1 MSIVSFSICS
11 FIFVLMFIIFY
22 FSKERLN
29 TLDTKMYSCILVTN
43 IIGIMID
50 VFGYFVFKIYGSE
63 SFISILI
70 SKFYLVYYFLWAYF
84 FLLYIFVISFREKTE
99 YLLQKK
105 FTKPSI
111 ILTSIIISF
120 IVLIM
125 PIQITYKDNVA
136 YSSGLSVNM
145 VYGLCFIMVGIMLY
159 CLLRNLKK
167 ISTKEYIP
175 LLTFMVLSTFCM
187 IIQKTYPE
195 ITLMLMCHSIVTSLM
210 YFTIENPDVKMV
222 KELEVAKN
230 EAEKANHAKSEFL
243 SSMSHE
249 LRTPLNAIV
258 CFSELLESKEG
269 LDSESKDFAK
279 DIVSASHNL
288 LDLVNGVLDISKIEA
303 GKMELINKEYNS
315 QELFNSLSTMVI
327 PRIGD
332 KPIDF
337 KTVIASDIPPVL
349 KGDTGKLKQIIL
361 NLLTNAVKYTDKGFI
376 KYRIECIND
385 FKNNK
390 TKLIITITDTGRGI
404 KKEDI
409 DRLFKKFER
418 LEEDRNTSIEGTG
431 LGLTITKSL
440 VEMLGGTINVE
451 STYGVGSVFTVTIPE
466 EISDVILETTETESI
481 TKYNGVTSL
490 IVDDSKLNL
499 KVAEKILSEYGL
511 TSESVLSGDE
521 CIEKIKRGNNYD
533 IIFMDI
539 MMPNKGGVE
548 TLKELK
554 SLPNFNTP
562 VVALTADAM
571 EGQKEAYLSAGF
583 IAYLSKPID
592 RQELESFLKKELK
605 DKVTIENNTSSVK
618 EEIKPVEKENN
629 KEELLTSVG
638 LDLKKAY
645 EFFMDIDTLIPQLKE
660 YLTESVENKRVMEES
675 YNKKDDINY
684 EIVVHKLKSESR
696 MLGLTGL
703 GEMFYNHEL
712 AAKRKDWDYI
722 NKEYTSL
729 ISEYDKV
736 LNVLEKL

>member
-29 TLDTKMYSCILVTN
+29 TLDTKMYSYILVTN

-50 VFGYFVFKIYGSE
+50 VFGYFIFKIYGSE
-63 SFISILI
+63 SFISIMV

-84 FLLYIFVISFREKTE
+84 FLLYIFVISFREKSE

-105 FTKPSI
+105 FTKTII
-111 ILTSIIISF
+111 ILTSLFICLII
-120 IVLIM
+120 LIM
-125 PIQITYKDNVA
+125 PIQITYEDNVA

-315 QELFNSLSTMVI
+315 FELFNSLSTMVI

-376 KYRIECIND
+376 KYRVECIND
-385 FKNNK
+385 YKNNQ
-390 TKLIITITDTGRGI
+390 TKLIITVTDTGRGI

-418 LEEDRNTSIEGTG
+418 LEEDINTSIEGTG
-431 LGLTITKSL
+431 LGLAITESL
-440 VEMLGGTINVE
+440 AELMGGKINVISDYGKG
-451 STYGVGSVFTVTIPE
+451 STFKFVVVE
-466 EISDVILETTETESI
+466 EIVNKESNLVVNEQTTLNYETFEG
-481 TKYNGVTSL
+481 KKVL
-490 IVDDSKLNL
+490 VVDDSKLNL
-499 KVAEKILSEYGL
+499 KVAENVLKNFKVSTETVTSGLECLSCVK
-511 TSESVLSGDE
+511 S
-521 CIEKIKRGNNYD
+521 KKYD

-539 MMPNKGGVE
+539 MMPNMSGVE
-548 TLKELK
+548 VLKKLREEK
-554 SLPNFNTP
+554 VNIP
-562 VVALTADAM
+562 VIALTADAI
-571 EGQKEAYLSAGF
+571 EGQEEKYISEGF
-583 IAYLSKPID
+583 DGYLSKPID
-592 RQELESFLKKELK
+592 K
-605 DKVTIENNTSSVK
+605 T
-618 EEIKPVEKENN
+618 
-629 KEELLTSVG
+629 
-638 LDLKKAY
+638 
-645 EFFMDIDTLIPQLKE
+645 
-660 YLTESVENKRVMEES
+660 
-675 YNKKDDINY
+675 
-684 EIVVHKLKSESR
+684 KLKVI
-696 MLGLTGL
+696 LNKYLK
-703 GEMFYNHEL
+703 GE
-712 AAKRKDWDYI
+712 
-722 NKEYTSL
+722 
-729 ISEYDKV
+729 
-736 LNVLEKL
+736 

>member
-50 VFGYFVFKIYGSE
+50 VFGYFIFKIYGSD

-111 ILTSIIISF
+111 ILTSIIISL
-120 IVLIM
+120 IVLIL

-269 LDSESKDFAK
+269 LDSESKDFAR

-315 QELFNSLSTMVI
+315 FELFNSLSTMVI

-337 KTVIASDIPPVL
+337 KTVIASDIPPIL

-376 KYRIECIND
+376 KYRVECIND
-385 FKNNK
+385 FKNNQ
-390 TKLIITITDTGRGI
+390 TKLIITVTDTGRGI

-431 LGLTITKSL
+431 LGLAITEGL
-440 VEMLGGTINVE
+440 AELMGGKITVISDYGKGSTFKFVVIQEIVNVE
-451 STYGVGSVFTVTIPE
+451 LKE
-466 EISDVILETTETESI
+466 EKNNITSSD
-481 TKYNGVTSL
+481 YNTFEGKKAL

-499 KVAEKILSEYGL
+499 KVAENVLKNFLV
-511 TSESVLSGDE
+511 TTESVTSGLECLS
-521 CIEKIKRGNNYD
+521 CVNSKKYD

-539 MMPNKGGVE
+539 MMPNMSGEEVLRKLRENGV
-548 TLKELK
+548 
-554 SLPNFNTP
+554 NTP
-562 VVALTADAM
+562 VIALTADAI
-571 EGQKEAYLSAGF
+571 EGQEEKYMSEGF
-583 IAYLSKPID
+583 DGYISKPI
-592 RQELESFLKKELK
+592 
-605 DKVTIENNTSSVK
+605 
-618 EEIKPVEKENN
+618 N
-629 KEELLTSVG
+629 KEKL
-638 LDLKKAY
+638 
-645 EFFMDIDTLIPQLKE
+645 
-660 YLTESVENKRVMEES
+660 S
-675 YNKKDDINY
+675 Y
-684 EIVVHKLKSESR
+684 
-696 MLGLTGL
+696 
-703 GEMFYNHEL
+703 
-712 AAKRKDWDYI
+712 
-722 NKEYTSL
+722 
-729 ISEYDKV
+729 V
-736 LNVLEKL
+736 LNKYLGGK

>member
-29 TLDTKMYSCILVTN
+29 TLDTKMYSYILVTN

-50 VFGYFVFKIYGSE
+50 VFGYFIFKIYGSE
-63 SFISILI
+63 SFVSIMV

-84 FLLYIFVISFREKTE
+84 FLLYIFVISFREKSE

-105 FTKPSI
+105 FTKSSI
-111 ILTSIIISF
+111 ILTSLFICLII
-120 IVLIM
+120 LIM
-125 PIQITYKDNVA
+125 PIQITYEDNVA

-159 CLLRNLKK
+159 CLLRNLKR

-249 LRTPLNAIV
+249 LRTPLNAII
-258 CFSELLESKEG
+258 CFSELLESKDG
-269 LDSESKDFAK
+269 LDNEGKDFAK

-385 FKNNK
+385 FKNNQ
-390 TKLIITITDTGRGI
+390 TKLIITVTDTGRGI

-431 LGLTITKSL
+431 LGLAITESL
-440 VEMLGGTINVE
+440 AELMGGKI
-451 STYGVGSVFTVTIPE
+451 TV
-466 EISDVILETTETESI
+466 ISDYGKGSTFKFVVIQEIVNKESNLVVNEQTTLNYETFEG
-481 TKYNGVTSL
+481 KKVL
-490 IVDDSKLNL
+490 VVDDSKLNL
-499 KVAEKILSEYGL
+499 KVAENVLKNFKVTTETVTSGLECLSCVN
-511 TSESVLSGDE
+511 S
-521 CIEKIKRGNNYD
+521 KKYD

-539 MMPNKGGVE
+539 MMPNMNGVE
-548 TLKELK
+548 VLKKLREEK
-554 SLPNFNTP
+554 VNVP
-562 VVALTADAM
+562 VIALTADAI
-571 EGQKEAYLSAGF
+571 EGQEEKYISEGF
-583 IAYLSKPID
+583 DGYLSKPID
-592 RQELESFLKKELK
+592 KTKLKVILNKYLK
-605 DKVTIENNTSSVK
+605 G
-618 EEIKPVEKENN
+618 
-629 KEELLTSVG
+629 ELL
-638 LDLKKAY
+638 
-645 EFFMDIDTLIPQLKE
+645 
-660 YLTESVENKRVMEES
+660 
-675 YNKKDDINY
+675 
-684 EIVVHKLKSESR
+684 
-696 MLGLTGL
+696 
-703 GEMFYNHEL
+703 
-712 AAKRKDWDYI
+712 
-722 NKEYTSL
+722 
-729 ISEYDKV
+729 
-736 LNVLEKL
+736 

>member
-50 VFGYFVFKIYGSE
+50 VFGYFIFKIYGSE

-99 YLLQKK
+99 YLFQKK

-111 ILTSIIISF
+111 ILTSIIISL

-125 PIQITYKDNVA
+125 PIQITYEDNVA

-376 KYRIECIND
+376 KYRVECIND
-385 FKNNK
+385 FKNNQ
-390 TKLIITITDTGRGI
+390 TKLIITVTDTGRGI

-431 LGLTITKSL
+431 LGLAITEGL
-440 VEMLGGTINVE
+440 AELMGGKITVISDYGKGSTFKFVVIQEIVNVE
-451 STYGVGSVFTVTIPE
+451 VKE
-466 EISDVILETTETESI
+466 ESSNITSSD
-481 TKYNGVTSL
+481 YNTFEGKKAL

-499 KVAEKILSEYGL
+499 KVAENVLKNFLV
-511 TSESVLSGDE
+511 TTESVTSGLECLS
-521 CIEKIKRGNNYD
+521 CVNSKKYD

-539 MMPNKGGVE
+539 MMPNMSGVE
-548 TLKELK
+548 VLRKLRE
-554 SLPNFNTP
+554 NGVNTP
-562 VVALTADAM
+562 VIALTADAI
-571 EGQKEAYLSAGF
+571 EGQEEKYMSEGF
-583 IAYLSKPID
+583 DGYISKPI
-592 RQELESFLKKELK
+592 
-605 DKVTIENNTSSVK
+605 
-618 EEIKPVEKENN
+618 N
-629 KEELLTSVG
+629 KEKL
-638 LDLKKAY
+638 
-645 EFFMDIDTLIPQLKE
+645 
-660 YLTESVENKRVMEES
+660 S
-675 YNKKDDINY
+675 Y
-684 EIVVHKLKSESR
+684 
-696 MLGLTGL
+696 
-703 GEMFYNHEL
+703 
-712 AAKRKDWDYI
+712 
-722 NKEYTSL
+722 
-729 ISEYDKV
+729 V
-736 LNVLEKL
+736 LNKYLGGK

>member
-29 TLDTKMYSCILVTN
+29 TLDTKMYSYILVTN

-50 VFGYFVFKIYGSE
+50 VFGYFIFKIYGSE
-63 SFISILI
+63 SFISIMV

-111 ILTSIIISF
+111 ILTSIIISL

-125 PIQITYKDNVA
+125 PIQITYEDNVA

-376 KYRIECIND
+376 KYRVECIND
-385 FKNNK
+385 YKNNQ
-390 TKLIITITDTGRGI
+390 TKLIITVTDTGRGI

-431 LGLTITKSL
+431 LGLAITESL
-440 VEMLGGTINVE
+440 AELMGGKITVISDYGKG
-451 STYGVGSVFTVTIPE
+451 STFKFVVVE
-466 EISDVILETTETESI
+466 EIVNKESNLVVNEQTTLNYETFEG
-481 TKYNGVTSL
+481 KKVL
-490 IVDDSKLNL
+490 VVDDSKLNL
-499 KVAEKILSEYGL
+499 KVAENVLKNFKVSTETVTSGLECLSCVK
-511 TSESVLSGDE
+511 S
-521 CIEKIKRGNNYD
+521 KKYD

-539 MMPNKGGVE
+539 MMPNMSGVE
-548 TLKELK
+548 VLKKLREEK
-554 SLPNFNTP
+554 VNIP
-562 VVALTADAM
+562 VIALTADAI
-571 EGQKEAYLSAGF
+571 EGQEEKYISEGF
-583 IAYLSKPID
+583 DGYLSKPID
-592 RQELESFLKKELK
+592 K
-605 DKVTIENNTSSVK
+605 T
-618 EEIKPVEKENN
+618 
-629 KEELLTSVG
+629 
-638 LDLKKAY
+638 
-645 EFFMDIDTLIPQLKE
+645 
-660 YLTESVENKRVMEES
+660 
-675 YNKKDDINY
+675 
-684 EIVVHKLKSESR
+684 KLKVI
-696 MLGLTGL
+696 LNKYLK
-703 GEMFYNHEL
+703 GE
-712 AAKRKDWDYI
+712 
-722 NKEYTSL
+722 
-729 ISEYDKV
+729 
-736 LNVLEKL
+736 

>member
-111 ILTSIIISF
+111 ILTSIIISL

-376 KYRIECIND
+376 KYRVECIND

-390 TKLIITITDTGRGI
+390 TKLIITITDTGHGI

-431 LGLTITKSL
+431 LGLAITEGL
-440 VEMLGGTINVE
+440 AELMGGKITVISDYGKGSTFKFVVIQEIVNVE
-451 STYGVGSVFTVTIPE
+451 VKE
-466 EISDVILETTETESI
+466 ESSNITSSD
-481 TKYNGVTSL
+481 YNTFEGKKAL

-499 KVAEKILSEYGL
+499 KVAENVLKNFLV
-511 TSESVLSGDE
+511 TTESVTSGLECLS
-521 CIEKIKRGNNYD
+521 CVNSKKYD

-539 MMPNKGGVE
+539 MMPNMTGVE
-548 TLKELK
+548 VLKKLREE
-554 SLPNFNTP
+554 NINTP
-562 VVALTADAM
+562 VIALTADAI
-571 EGQKEAYLSAGF
+571 EGQEEKYMSEGF
-583 IAYLSKPID
+583 DGYISKPI
-592 RQELESFLKKELK
+592 
-605 DKVTIENNTSSVK
+605 
-618 EEIKPVEKENN
+618 N
-629 KEELLTSVG
+629 KEKL
-638 LDLKKAY
+638 
-645 EFFMDIDTLIPQLKE
+645 
-660 YLTESVENKRVMEES
+660 S
-675 YNKKDDINY
+675 Y
-684 EIVVHKLKSESR
+684 
-696 MLGLTGL
+696 
-703 GEMFYNHEL
+703 
-712 AAKRKDWDYI
+712 
-722 NKEYTSL
+722 
-729 ISEYDKV
+729 V
-736 LNVLEKL
+736 LNKYLGGK

>member
-50 VFGYFVFKIYGSE
+50 VFGYFIFKIYGSE

-111 ILTSIIISF
+111 ILTSIIISL
-120 IVLIM
+120 IVLIL

-431 LGLTITKSL
+431 LGLAITEGL
-440 VEMLGGTINVE
+440 AELMGGKITVISDYGKGSTFKFVVIQEIVNVE
-451 STYGVGSVFTVTIPE
+451 LKE
-466 EISDVILETTETESI
+466 EKSNITSSD
-481 TKYNGVTSL
+481 YNTFEGKKAL

-499 KVAEKILSEYGL
+499 KVAENVLKNFLV
-511 TSESVLSGDE
+511 TTESVTSGLECLS
-521 CIEKIKRGNNYD
+521 CVNSKKYD

-539 MMPNKGGVE
+539 MMPNMNGVE
-548 TLKELK
+548 VLKKLREE
-554 SLPNFNTP
+554 NINTP
-562 VVALTADAM
+562 VIALTADAI
-571 EGQKEAYLSAGF
+571 EGQEEKYMSEGF
-583 IAYLSKPID
+583 DGYISKPI
-592 RQELESFLKKELK
+592 
-605 DKVTIENNTSSVK
+605 
-618 EEIKPVEKENN
+618 N
-629 KEELLTSVG
+629 KEKL
-638 LDLKKAY
+638 
-645 EFFMDIDTLIPQLKE
+645 
-660 YLTESVENKRVMEES
+660 
-675 YNKKDDINY
+675 NY
-684 EIVVHKLKSESR
+684 
-696 MLGLTGL
+696 
-703 GEMFYNHEL
+703 
-712 AAKRKDWDYI
+712 
-722 NKEYTSL
+722 
-729 ISEYDKV
+729 V
-736 LNVLEKL
+736 LNKYLGGK

>member
-50 VFGYFVFKIYGSE
+50 VFGYFIFKIYGSE

-111 ILTSIIISF
+111 ILTSIIISL

-125 PIQITYKDNVA
+125 PIQITYEDNVA

-376 KYRIECIND
+376 KYRVECIND
-385 FKNNK
+385 FKNNQ
-390 TKLIITITDTGRGI
+390 TKLIITVTDTGRGI

-431 LGLTITKSL
+431 LGLAITEGL
-440 VEMLGGTINVE
+440 AELMGGRITVISDYGKGSTFKFVVIQEIVNVE
-451 STYGVGSVFTVTIPE
+451 VKE
-466 EISDVILETTETESI
+466 EKSNITSSD
-481 TKYNGVTSL
+481 YNTFEGKNAL

-499 KVAEKILSEYGL
+499 KVAENVLKNFLV
-511 TSESVLSGDE
+511 TTESVTSGLECLS
-521 CIEKIKRGNNYD
+521 CVNSKKYD

-539 MMPNKGGVE
+539 MMPNMSGVE
-548 TLKELK
+548 VLRKLRE
-554 SLPNFNTP
+554 NGVNTP
-562 VVALTADAM
+562 VIALTADAI
-571 EGQKEAYLSAGF
+571 EGQEEKYMSEGF
-583 IAYLSKPID
+583 DGYISKPI
-592 RQELESFLKKELK
+592 
-605 DKVTIENNTSSVK
+605 
-618 EEIKPVEKENN
+618 N
-629 KEELLTSVG
+629 KEKL
-638 LDLKKAY
+638 
-645 EFFMDIDTLIPQLKE
+645 
-660 YLTESVENKRVMEES
+660 S
-675 YNKKDDINY
+675 Y
-684 EIVVHKLKSESR
+684 
-696 MLGLTGL
+696 
-703 GEMFYNHEL
+703 
-712 AAKRKDWDYI
+712 
-722 NKEYTSL
+722 
-729 ISEYDKV
+729 V
-736 LNVLEKL
+736 LNKYLGGK

>member
-29 TLDTKMYSCILVTN
+29 TLDTKMYSYILVTN

-50 VFGYFVFKIYGSE
+50 VFGYFIFKIYGSE
-63 SFISILI
+63 SLISIMV
-70 SKFYLVYYFLWAYF
+70 SKLYLVYYFLWAYF
-84 FLLYIFVISFREKTE
+84 FLLYIFVISFREKSE

-111 ILTSIIISF
+111 ILTSIFISLII
-120 IVLIM
+120 LIM
-125 PIQITYKDNVA
+125 PIQITYEDNVA

-159 CLLRNLKK
+159 CLLKNLKK

-249 LRTPLNAIV
+249 LRTPLNAII
-258 CFSELLESKEG
+258 CFSELLESKDG
-269 LDSESKDFAK
+269 LDNEGKDFAK

-385 FKNNK
+385 FKNNQ
-390 TKLIITITDTGRGI
+390 TKLIITVTDTGRGI

-431 LGLTITKSL
+431 LGLAITESL
-440 VEMLGGTINVE
+440 AELMGGKI
-451 STYGVGSVFTVTIPE
+451 TV
-466 EISDVILETTETESI
+466 ISDYGKGSTFKFVVIQEIVNKESDLVVNEQTTLNYETFEG
-481 TKYNGVTSL
+481 KKVL
-490 IVDDSKLNL
+490 VVDDSKLNL
-499 KVAEKILSEYGL
+499 KVAENVLKNFKVSTETVTSGLECLSCVN
-511 TSESVLSGDE
+511 S
-521 CIEKIKRGNNYD
+521 KKYD

-539 MMPNKGGVE
+539 MMPNMNGVE
-548 TLKELK
+548 VLKKLREEK
-554 SLPNFNTP
+554 VNIP
-562 VVALTADAM
+562 VIALTADAI
-571 EGQKEAYLSAGF
+571 EGQEEKYISEGF
-583 IAYLSKPID
+583 DGYLSKPID
-592 RQELESFLKKELK
+592 K
-605 DKVTIENNTSSVK
+605 T
-618 EEIKPVEKENN
+618 
-629 KEELLTSVG
+629 
-638 LDLKKAY
+638 
-645 EFFMDIDTLIPQLKE
+645 
-660 YLTESVENKRVMEES
+660 
-675 YNKKDDINY
+675 
-684 EIVVHKLKSESR
+684 KLKVI
-696 MLGLTGL
+696 LNKYLK
-703 GEMFYNHEL
+703 GE
-712 AAKRKDWDYI
+712 
-722 NKEYTSL
+722 
-729 ISEYDKV
+729 
-736 LNVLEKL
+736 

>member
-50 VFGYFVFKIYGSE
+50 VFGYFIFKIYGSE

-111 ILTSIIISF
+111 ILTSIIISL

-125 PIQITYKDNVA
+125 PIQITYEDNVA

-376 KYRIECIND
+376 KYRVECIND
-385 FKNNK
+385 FKNNQ
-390 TKLIITITDTGRGI
+390 TKLIITVTDTGRGI

-431 LGLTITKSL
+431 LGLAITEGL
-440 VEMLGGTINVE
+440 AELMGGRITVISDYGKGSTFKFVVIQEIVNVE
-451 STYGVGSVFTVTIPE
+451 IKEKSSNTI
-466 EISDVILETTETESI
+466 SFD
-481 TKYNGVTSL
+481 YNTFEGKKAL

-499 KVAEKILSEYGL
+499 KVAENVLKNFLV
-511 TSESVLSGDE
+511 TTESVTSGLECLS
-521 CIEKIKRGNNYD
+521 CVNSKKYD

-539 MMPNKGGVE
+539 MMPNMSGVE
-548 TLKELK
+548 VLRKLRE
-554 SLPNFNTP
+554 NGVNTP
-562 VVALTADAM
+562 VIALTADAI
-571 EGQKEAYLSAGF
+571 EGQEEKYMSEGF
-583 IAYLSKPID
+583 DGYISKPI
-592 RQELESFLKKELK
+592 
-605 DKVTIENNTSSVK
+605 
-618 EEIKPVEKENN
+618 N
-629 KEELLTSVG
+629 KEKL
-638 LDLKKAY
+638 
-645 EFFMDIDTLIPQLKE
+645 
-660 YLTESVENKRVMEES
+660 S
-675 YNKKDDINY
+675 Y
-684 EIVVHKLKSESR
+684 
-696 MLGLTGL
+696 
-703 GEMFYNHEL
+703 
-712 AAKRKDWDYI
+712 
-722 NKEYTSL
+722 
-729 ISEYDKV
+729 V
-736 LNVLEKL
+736 LNKYLGGK

>member
-29 TLDTKMYSCILVTN
+29 TLDTKMYSYILVTN

-50 VFGYFVFKIYGSE
+50 VFGYFIFKIYGSE
-63 SFISILI
+63 SFISIMV

-84 FLLYIFVISFREKTE
+84 FLLYIFVISFREKSE

-105 FTKPSI
+105 FTKTII
-111 ILTSIIISF
+111 ILTSLFICLII
-120 IVLIM
+120 LIM
-125 PIQITYKDNVA
+125 PIQITYEDNVA

-195 ITLMLMCHSIVTSLM
+195 ITFMLMCHSIVTSLM

-269 LDSESKDFAK
+269 LDSESKDFAR

-315 QELFNSLSTMVI
+315 FELFNSLSTMVI

-376 KYRIECIND
+376 KYRVECIND
-385 FKNNK
+385 YKNNQ
-390 TKLIITITDTGRGI
+390 TKLIITVTDTGRGI

-431 LGLTITKSL
+431 LGLAITESL
-440 VEMLGGTINVE
+440 AELMGGKITVISDYGKG
-451 STYGVGSVFTVTIPE
+451 STFKFVVVE
-466 EISDVILETTETESI
+466 EIVNKESNLVVNEQTTLNYETFEG
-481 TKYNGVTSL
+481 KKVL
-490 IVDDSKLNL
+490 VVDDSKLNL
-499 KVAEKILSEYGL
+499 KVAENVLKNFKVSTETVTSGLECLSCVK
-511 TSESVLSGDE
+511 S
-521 CIEKIKRGNNYD
+521 KKYD

-539 MMPNKGGVE
+539 MMPNMSGVE
-548 TLKELK
+548 VLKKLREEK
-554 SLPNFNTP
+554 VNIP
-562 VVALTADAM
+562 VIALTADAI
-571 EGQKEAYLSAGF
+571 EGQEEKYISEGF
-583 IAYLSKPID
+583 DGYLSKPID
-592 RQELESFLKKELK
+592 K
-605 DKVTIENNTSSVK
+605 T
-618 EEIKPVEKENN
+618 
-629 KEELLTSVG
+629 
-638 LDLKKAY
+638 
-645 EFFMDIDTLIPQLKE
+645 
-660 YLTESVENKRVMEES
+660 
-675 YNKKDDINY
+675 
-684 EIVVHKLKSESR
+684 KLKVI
-696 MLGLTGL
+696 LNKYLK
-703 GEMFYNHEL
+703 GE
-712 AAKRKDWDYI
+712 
-722 NKEYTSL
+722 
-729 ISEYDKV
+729 
-736 LNVLEKL
+736 

>member
-50 VFGYFVFKIYGSE
+50 VFGYFIFKIYGSE

-99 YLLQKK
+99 YLFQKK

-111 ILTSIIISF
+111 ILTSIIISL

-230 EAEKANHAKSEFL
+230 EVEKANHAKSEFL

-315 QELFNSLSTMVI
+315 FELFNSLSTMVI

-376 KYRIECIND
+376 KYRVECIND
-385 FKNNK
+385 YKNNQ
-390 TKLIITITDTGRGI
+390 TKLIITVTDTGRGI

-431 LGLTITKSL
+431 LGLAITESL
-440 VEMLGGTINVE
+440 AELMGGKITVISDYGKG
-451 STYGVGSVFTVTIPE
+451 STFKFVVVE
-466 EISDVILETTETESI
+466 EIVNKESNLVVNEQTTLNYETFEG
-481 TKYNGVTSL
+481 KKVL
-490 IVDDSKLNL
+490 VVDDSKLNL
-499 KVAEKILSEYGL
+499 KVAENVLKNFKVSTETVTSGLECLSCVK
-511 TSESVLSGDE
+511 S
-521 CIEKIKRGNNYD
+521 KKYD

-539 MMPNKGGVE
+539 MMPNMSGVE
-548 TLKELK
+548 VLKKLREEK
-554 SLPNFNTP
+554 VNIP
-562 VVALTADAM
+562 VIALTADAI
-571 EGQKEAYLSAGF
+571 EGQEEKYISEGF
-583 IAYLSKPID
+583 DGYLSKPID
-592 RQELESFLKKELK
+592 K
-605 DKVTIENNTSSVK
+605 T
-618 EEIKPVEKENN
+618 
-629 KEELLTSVG
+629 
-638 LDLKKAY
+638 
-645 EFFMDIDTLIPQLKE
+645 
-660 YLTESVENKRVMEES
+660 
-675 YNKKDDINY
+675 
-684 EIVVHKLKSESR
+684 KLKVI
-696 MLGLTGL
+696 LNKYLK
-703 GEMFYNHEL
+703 GE
-712 AAKRKDWDYI
+712 
-722 NKEYTSL
+722 
-729 ISEYDKV
+729 
-736 LNVLEKL
+736 

>member
-29 TLDTKMYSCILVTN
+29 TLDTKMYSYILVTN

-50 VFGYFVFKIYGSE
+50 VFGYFIFKIYGSE
-63 SFISILI
+63 SFISIMV

-84 FLLYIFVISFREKTE
+84 FLLYIFVISFRDKSE

-105 FTKPSI
+105 FTKTTI
-111 ILTSIIISF
+111 ILTSLFICLII
-120 IVLIM
+120 LIM
-125 PIQITYKDNVA
+125 PIQITYEDNVA

-258 CFSELLESKEG
+258 CFSELLESKES

-315 QELFNSLSTMVI
+315 FELFNSLSTMVI

-361 NLLTNAVKYTDKGFI
+361 NLLTNAIKYTDKGFI
-376 KYRIECIND
+376 KYRVECIND
-385 FKNNK
+385 YKNNQ
-390 TKLIITITDTGRGI
+390 TKLIITVTDTGRGI

-431 LGLTITKSL
+431 LGLAITESL
-440 VEMLGGTINVE
+440 AELMGGKVTVISDYGKG
-451 STYGVGSVFTVTIPE
+451 STFKFVVVE
-466 EISDVILETTETESI
+466 EIVNKESNLVVNEQTTLNYETFEG
-481 TKYNGVTSL
+481 KKVL
-490 IVDDSKLNL
+490 VVDDSKLNL
-499 KVAEKILSEYGL
+499 KVAENVLKNFKVSTETVTSGLECLSCVK
-511 TSESVLSGDE
+511 S
-521 CIEKIKRGNNYD
+521 KKYD

-539 MMPNKGGVE
+539 MMPNMSGVE
-548 TLKELK
+548 VLKKLREEK
-554 SLPNFNTP
+554 VNIP
-562 VVALTADAM
+562 VIALTADAI
-571 EGQKEAYLSAGF
+571 EGQEEKYISEGF
-583 IAYLSKPID
+583 DGYLSKPID
-592 RQELESFLKKELK
+592 K
-605 DKVTIENNTSSVK
+605 T
-618 EEIKPVEKENN
+618 
-629 KEELLTSVG
+629 
-638 LDLKKAY
+638 
-645 EFFMDIDTLIPQLKE
+645 
-660 YLTESVENKRVMEES
+660 
-675 YNKKDDINY
+675 
-684 EIVVHKLKSESR
+684 KLKVI
-696 MLGLTGL
+696 LNKYLK
-703 GEMFYNHEL
+703 GE
-712 AAKRKDWDYI
+712 
-722 NKEYTSL
+722 
-729 ISEYDKV
+729 
-736 LNVLEKL
+736 

>member
-29 TLDTKMYSCILVTN
+29 TLDTKMYSYILVTN

-50 VFGYFVFKIYGSE
+50 VFGYFIFKIYGSE
-63 SFISILI
+63 SFISIMV
-70 SKFYLVYYFLWAYF
+70 SKFYLAYYFLWAYF
-84 FLLYIFVISFREKTE
+84 FLLYIFVISFRDKSE

-105 FTKPSI
+105 FTKTTI
-111 ILTSIIISF
+111 ILTSLFICLII
-120 IVLIM
+120 LIM
-125 PIQITYKDNVA
+125 PIQITYEDNVA

-145 VYGLCFIMVGIMLY
+145 VYGLCFIMIGIMLY
-159 CLLRNLKK
+159 CLLRNFKK

-315 QELFNSLSTMVI
+315 FELFNSLSTMVI

-361 NLLTNAVKYTDKGFI
+361 NLLTNAIKYTDKGFI
-376 KYRIECIND
+376 KYRVECIND
-385 FKNNK
+385 YKNNQ
-390 TKLIITITDTGRGI
+390 TKLIITVTDTGRGI

-431 LGLTITKSL
+431 LGLAITESL
-440 VEMLGGTINVE
+440 AELMGGKVTVISDYGKG
-451 STYGVGSVFTVTIPE
+451 STFKFVVVE
-466 EISDVILETTETESI
+466 EIVNKESNLVVNEQTTLNYETFEG
-481 TKYNGVTSL
+481 KKVL
-490 IVDDSKLNL
+490 VVDDSKLNL
-499 KVAEKILSEYGL
+499 KVAENVLKNFKVSTETVTSGLECLSCVK
-511 TSESVLSGDE
+511 S
-521 CIEKIKRGNNYD
+521 KKYD

-539 MMPNKGGVE
+539 MMPNMSGVE
-548 TLKELK
+548 VLKKLREEK
-554 SLPNFNTP
+554 VNIP
-562 VVALTADAM
+562 VIALTADAI
-571 EGQKEAYLSAGF
+571 EGQEEKYISEGF
-583 IAYLSKPID
+583 DGYLSKPID
-592 RQELESFLKKELK
+592 K
-605 DKVTIENNTSSVK
+605 T
-618 EEIKPVEKENN
+618 
-629 KEELLTSVG
+629 
-638 LDLKKAY
+638 
-645 EFFMDIDTLIPQLKE
+645 
-660 YLTESVENKRVMEES
+660 
-675 YNKKDDINY
+675 
-684 EIVVHKLKSESR
+684 KLKVI
-696 MLGLTGL
+696 LNKYLK
-703 GEMFYNHEL
+703 GE
-712 AAKRKDWDYI
+712 
-722 NKEYTSL
+722 
-729 ISEYDKV
+729 
-736 LNVLEKL
+736 

>member
-29 TLDTKMYSCILVTN
+29 TLDTKMYSYILVTN

-50 VFGYFVFKIYGSE
+50 VFGYFIFKIYGSE
-63 SFISILI
+63 SFISIMV

-84 FLLYIFVISFREKTE
+84 FLLYIFVISFREKSE

-105 FTKPSI
+105 FTKTII
-111 ILTSIIISF
+111 ILTSLFICLII
-120 IVLIM
+120 LIM
-125 PIQITYKDNVA
+125 PIQITYEDNVA

-269 LDSESKDFAK
+269 LDSESKDFAR

-315 QELFNSLSTMVI
+315 FELFNSLSTMVI

-376 KYRIECIND
+376 KYRVECIND
-385 FKNNK
+385 YKNNQ
-390 TKLIITITDTGRGI
+390 TKLIITVTDTGRGI

-418 LEEDRNTSIEGTG
+418 LEEDKNTSIEGTG
-431 LGLTITKSL
+431 LGLAITESL
-440 VEMLGGTINVE
+440 AELMGGKITVISDYGKG
-451 STYGVGSVFTVTIPE
+451 STFKFVVVE
-466 EISDVILETTETESI
+466 EIVNKESNLVVNEQTTLNYETFEG
-481 TKYNGVTSL
+481 KKVL
-490 IVDDSKLNL
+490 VVDDSKLNL
-499 KVAEKILSEYGL
+499 KVAENVLKNFKVSTETVTSGLECLSCVK
-511 TSESVLSGDE
+511 S
-521 CIEKIKRGNNYD
+521 KKYD

-539 MMPNKGGVE
+539 MMPNMSGVE
-548 TLKELK
+548 VLKKLREEK
-554 SLPNFNTP
+554 VNIP
-562 VVALTADAM
+562 VIALTADAI
-571 EGQKEAYLSAGF
+571 EGQEEKYISEGF
-583 IAYLSKPID
+583 DGYLSKPID
-592 RQELESFLKKELK
+592 K
-605 DKVTIENNTSSVK
+605 T
-618 EEIKPVEKENN
+618 
-629 KEELLTSVG
+629 
-638 LDLKKAY
+638 
-645 EFFMDIDTLIPQLKE
+645 
-660 YLTESVENKRVMEES
+660 
-675 YNKKDDINY
+675 
-684 EIVVHKLKSESR
+684 KLKVI
-696 MLGLTGL
+696 LNKYLK
-703 GEMFYNHEL
+703 GE
-712 AAKRKDWDYI
+712 
-722 NKEYTSL
+722 
-729 ISEYDKV
+729 
-736 LNVLEKL
+736 

>member
-111 ILTSIIISF
+111 ILTSIIISL

-125 PIQITYKDNVA
+125 PIQITYEDNVA

-431 LGLTITKSL
+431 LGLAITEGL
-440 VEMLGGTINVE
+440 AELMGGRITVISDYGKGSTFKFVVIQEIVNVE
-451 STYGVGSVFTVTIPE
+451 VKE
-466 EISDVILETTETESI
+466 EKSNITSSD
-481 TKYNGVTSL
+481 YNTFEGKNAL

-499 KVAEKILSEYGL
+499 KVAENVLKNFLV
-511 TSESVLSGDE
+511 TTESVTSGLECLS
-521 CIEKIKRGNNYD
+521 CVNSKKYD

-539 MMPNKGGVE
+539 MMPNMSGVE
-548 TLKELK
+548 VLRKLRE
-554 SLPNFNTP
+554 NGVNTP
-562 VVALTADAM
+562 VIALTADAI
-571 EGQKEAYLSAGF
+571 EGQEEKYMSEGF
-583 IAYLSKPID
+583 DGYISKPI
-592 RQELESFLKKELK
+592 
-605 DKVTIENNTSSVK
+605 
-618 EEIKPVEKENN
+618 N
-629 KEELLTSVG
+629 KEKL
-638 LDLKKAY
+638 
-645 EFFMDIDTLIPQLKE
+645 
-660 YLTESVENKRVMEES
+660 S
-675 YNKKDDINY
+675 Y
-684 EIVVHKLKSESR
+684 
-696 MLGLTGL
+696 
-703 GEMFYNHEL
+703 
-712 AAKRKDWDYI
+712 
-722 NKEYTSL
+722 
-729 ISEYDKV
+729 V
-736 LNVLEKL
+736 LNKYLGGK

>member
-29 TLDTKMYSCILVTN
+29 TLDTKMYSYILVTN

-50 VFGYFVFKIYGSE
+50 VFGYFIFKIYGSE
-63 SFISILI
+63 SFISIMV

-84 FLLYIFVISFREKTE
+84 FLLYIFVISFREKSE

-105 FTKPSI
+105 FTKTII
-111 ILTSIIISF
+111 ILTSLFICLII
-120 IVLIM
+120 LIM
-125 PIQITYKDNVA
+125 PIQITYEDNVA
-136 YSSGLSVNM
+136 YSSGFSVNM

-315 QELFNSLSTMVI
+315 FELFNSLSTMVI

-376 KYRIECIND
+376 KYRVECIND
-385 FKNNK
+385 YKNNQ
-390 TKLIITITDTGRGI
+390 TKLIITVTDTGRGI

-431 LGLTITKSL
+431 LGLAITESL
-440 VEMLGGTINVE
+440 AELMGGKITVISDYGKG
-451 STYGVGSVFTVTIPE
+451 STFKFVVVE
-466 EISDVILETTETESI
+466 EIVNKESNLVVNEQTTLNYETFEG
-481 TKYNGVTSL
+481 KKVL
-490 IVDDSKLNL
+490 VVDDSKLNL
-499 KVAEKILSEYGL
+499 KVAENVLKNFKVSTETVTSGLECLSCVK
-511 TSESVLSGDE
+511 S
-521 CIEKIKRGNNYD
+521 KKYD

-539 MMPNKGGVE
+539 MMPNMSGVE
-548 TLKELK
+548 VLKKLREEK
-554 SLPNFNTP
+554 VNIP
-562 VVALTADAM
+562 VIALTADAI
-571 EGQKEAYLSAGF
+571 EGQEEKYISEGF
-583 IAYLSKPID
+583 DGYLSKPID
-592 RQELESFLKKELK
+592 K
-605 DKVTIENNTSSVK
+605 T
-618 EEIKPVEKENN
+618 
-629 KEELLTSVG
+629 
-638 LDLKKAY
+638 
-645 EFFMDIDTLIPQLKE
+645 
-660 YLTESVENKRVMEES
+660 
-675 YNKKDDINY
+675 
-684 EIVVHKLKSESR
+684 KLKVI
-696 MLGLTGL
+696 LNKYLK
-703 GEMFYNHEL
+703 GE
-712 AAKRKDWDYI
+712 
-722 NKEYTSL
+722 
-729 ISEYDKV
+729 
-736 LNVLEKL
+736 

>member
-29 TLDTKMYSCILVTN
+29 TLDTKMYSYILVTN

-50 VFGYFVFKIYGSE
+50 VFGYFIFKIYGSE
-63 SFISILI
+63 SFISIMV

-84 FLLYIFVISFREKTE
+84 FLLYIFVISFREKSE

-105 FTKPSI
+105 FTKTII
-111 ILTSIIISF
+111 ILTSLFICLII
-120 IVLIM
+120 LIM
-125 PIQITYKDNVA
+125 PIQITYEDNVA

-288 LDLVNGVLDISKIEA
+288 LELVNGVLDISKIEA

-315 QELFNSLSTMVI
+315 FELFNSLSTMVI

-376 KYRIECIND
+376 KYRVECIND
-385 FKNNK
+385 YKNNQ
-390 TKLIITITDTGRGI
+390 TKLIITVTDTGRGI

-431 LGLTITKSL
+431 LGLAITESL
-440 VEMLGGTINVE
+440 AELMGGKITVISDYGKG
-451 STYGVGSVFTVTIPE
+451 STFKFVVVE
-466 EISDVILETTETESI
+466 EIVNKESNLVVNEQTTLNYETFEG
-481 TKYNGVTSL
+481 KKVL
-490 IVDDSKLNL
+490 VVDDSKLNL
-499 KVAEKILSEYGL
+499 KVAENVLKNFKVSTETVTSGLECLSCVK
-511 TSESVLSGDE
+511 S
-521 CIEKIKRGNNYD
+521 KKYD

-539 MMPNKGGVE
+539 MMPNMSGVE
-548 TLKELK
+548 VLKKLREEK
-554 SLPNFNTP
+554 VNIP
-562 VVALTADAM
+562 VIALTADAI
-571 EGQKEAYLSAGF
+571 EGQEEKYISEGF
-583 IAYLSKPID
+583 DGYLSKPID
-592 RQELESFLKKELK
+592 K
-605 DKVTIENNTSSVK
+605 T
-618 EEIKPVEKENN
+618 
-629 KEELLTSVG
+629 
-638 LDLKKAY
+638 
-645 EFFMDIDTLIPQLKE
+645 
-660 YLTESVENKRVMEES
+660 
-675 YNKKDDINY
+675 
-684 EIVVHKLKSESR
+684 KLKVI
-696 MLGLTGL
+696 LNKYLK
-703 GEMFYNHEL
+703 GE
-712 AAKRKDWDYI
+712 
-722 NKEYTSL
+722 
-729 ISEYDKV
+729 
-736 LNVLEKL
+736 

>member
-29 TLDTKMYSCILVTN
+29 TLDTKMYSYILVTN

-50 VFGYFVFKIYGSE
+50 VFGYFIFKIYGSE
-63 SFISILI
+63 SFISIMV

-84 FLLYIFVISFREKTE
+84 FLLYIFVISFRDKSE

-105 FTKPSI
+105 FTKTTI
-111 ILTSIIISF
+111 ILTSLFICLII
-120 IVLIM
+120 LIM
-125 PIQITYKDNVA
+125 PIQITYEDNVA

-187 IIQKTYPE
+187 IIQKTYSE

-230 EAEKANHAKSEFL
+230 KAEKANHAKSEFL

-258 CFSELLESKEG
+258 CFSELLESKES

-315 QELFNSLSTMVI
+315 FELFNSLSTMVI

-361 NLLTNAVKYTDKGFI
+361 NLLTNAIKYTDKGFI
-376 KYRIECIND
+376 KYRVECIND
-385 FKNNK
+385 YKNNQ
-390 TKLIITITDTGRGI
+390 TKLIITVTDTGRGI

-431 LGLTITKSL
+431 LGLAITESL
-440 VEMLGGTINVE
+440 AELMGGKVTVISDYGKG
-451 STYGVGSVFTVTIPE
+451 STFKFVVVE
-466 EISDVILETTETESI
+466 EIVNKESNLIVNEQTTLNYETFEG
-481 TKYNGVTSL
+481 KKVL
-490 IVDDSKLNL
+490 VVDDSKLNL
-499 KVAEKILSEYGL
+499 KVAENVLKNFKVS
-511 TSESVLSGDE
+511 TESVTSGLDCLS
-521 CIEKIKRGNNYD
+521 CVKSKKYD

-539 MMPNKGGVE
+539 MMPNMSGVE
-548 TLKELK
+548 VLKKLREEK
-554 SLPNFNTP
+554 VNIP
-562 VVALTADAM
+562 VIALTADAI
-571 EGQKEAYLSAGF
+571 EGQEEKYISEGF
-583 IAYLSKPID
+583 DGYLSKPID
-592 RQELESFLKKELK
+592 K
-605 DKVTIENNTSSVK
+605 T
-618 EEIKPVEKENN
+618 
-629 KEELLTSVG
+629 
-638 LDLKKAY
+638 
-645 EFFMDIDTLIPQLKE
+645 
-660 YLTESVENKRVMEES
+660 
-675 YNKKDDINY
+675 
-684 EIVVHKLKSESR
+684 KLKVI
-696 MLGLTGL
+696 LNKYLK
-703 GEMFYNHEL
+703 GE
-712 AAKRKDWDYI
+712 
-722 NKEYTSL
+722 
-729 ISEYDKV
+729 
-736 LNVLEKL
+736 

>member
-167 ISTKEYIP
+167 ISTKKYIP

-230 EAEKANHAKSEFL
+230 EAEKANHAKSKFL

-431 LGLTITKSL
+431 LGLAITEGL
-440 VEMLGGTINVE
+440 AELMGGKITVISDYGKGSTFKFVVIQDIVNVE
-451 STYGVGSVFTVTIPE
+451 IKEKSSNTI
-466 EISDVILETTETESI
+466 SFD
-481 TKYNGVTSL
+481 YNTFEGKKAL

-499 KVAEKILSEYGL
+499 KVAENVLKNFLV
-511 TSESVLSGDE
+511 TTESVTSGLECLS
-521 CIEKIKRGNNYD
+521 CVNSKKYD

-539 MMPNKGGVE
+539 MMPNMNGVE
-548 TLKELK
+548 VLKKLREE
-554 SLPNFNTP
+554 NINTP
-562 VVALTADAM
+562 VIALTADAI
-571 EGQKEAYLSAGF
+571 EGQEEKYMSEGF
-583 IAYLSKPID
+583 DGYISKPI
-592 RQELESFLKKELK
+592 
-605 DKVTIENNTSSVK
+605 
-618 EEIKPVEKENN
+618 N
-629 KEELLTSVG
+629 KEKL
-638 LDLKKAY
+638 
-645 EFFMDIDTLIPQLKE
+645 
-660 YLTESVENKRVMEES
+660 
-675 YNKKDDINY
+675 NY
-684 EIVVHKLKSESR
+684 
-696 MLGLTGL
+696 
-703 GEMFYNHEL
+703 
-712 AAKRKDWDYI
+712 
-722 NKEYTSL
+722 
-729 ISEYDKV
+729 V
-736 LNVLEKL
+736 LNKYLGGK

>member
-29 TLDTKMYSCILVTN
+29 TLDTKMYSYILVTN

-50 VFGYFVFKIYGSE
+50 VFGYFIFKIYGSE
-63 SFISILI
+63 SFISIMV

-84 FLLYIFVISFREKTE
+84 FLLYIFVISFREKSE

-105 FTKPSI
+105 FTKTII
-111 ILTSIIISF
+111 ILTSLFICLII
-120 IVLIM
+120 LIM
-125 PIQITYKDNVA
+125 PIQITYEDNVA

-269 LDSESKDFAK
+269 LDSESKDFAR

-315 QELFNSLSTMVI
+315 FELFNSLSTMVI

-376 KYRIECIND
+376 KYRVECIND
-385 FKNNK
+385 YKNNQ
-390 TKLIITITDTGRGI
+390 TKLIITVTDTGRGI

-431 LGLTITKSL
+431 LGLAITESL
-440 VEMLGGTINVE
+440 AELMGGKITVISDYGKG
-451 STYGVGSVFTVTIPE
+451 STFKFVVVE
-466 EISDVILETTETESI
+466 EIVNKESNLVVNEQTTLNYETFEG
-481 TKYNGVTSL
+481 KKVL
-490 IVDDSKLNL
+490 VVDDSKLNL
-499 KVAEKILSEYGL
+499 KVAENVLKNFKVSTETVTSGLECLSCVK
-511 TSESVLSGDE
+511 S
-521 CIEKIKRGNNYD
+521 KKYD

-539 MMPNKGGVE
+539 MMPNMSGVE
-548 TLKELK
+548 VLKKLREEK
-554 SLPNFNTP
+554 VNIP
-562 VVALTADAM
+562 VIALTADAI
-571 EGQKEAYLSAGF
+571 EGQEEKYISEGF
-583 IAYLSKPID
+583 DGYLSKPID
-592 RQELESFLKKELK
+592 K
-605 DKVTIENNTSSVK
+605 T
-618 EEIKPVEKENN
+618 
-629 KEELLTSVG
+629 
-638 LDLKKAY
+638 
-645 EFFMDIDTLIPQLKE
+645 
-660 YLTESVENKRVMEES
+660 
-675 YNKKDDINY
+675 
-684 EIVVHKLKSESR
+684 KLKVI
-696 MLGLTGL
+696 LNKYLK
-703 GEMFYNHEL
+703 GE
-712 AAKRKDWDYI
+712 
-722 NKEYTSL
+722 
-729 ISEYDKV
+729 
-736 LNVLEKL
+736 

>member
-29 TLDTKMYSCILVTN
+29 TLDTKMYSYILVTN

-99 YLLQKK
+99 YLFQKK

-111 ILTSIIISF
+111 ILTSIIISL
-120 IVLIM
+120 IVLIL

-431 LGLTITKSL
+431 LGLAITESL
-440 VEMLGGTINVE
+440 AELMGGKITVISDYGKG
-451 STYGVGSVFTVTIPE
+451 STFKFVVVE
-466 EISDVILETTETESI
+466 EIVNKESNLVVNEQTTLNYETFEG
-481 TKYNGVTSL
+481 KKVL
-490 IVDDSKLNL
+490 VVDDSKLNL
-499 KVAEKILSEYGL
+499 KVAENVLKNFKVSTETVTSGLECLSCVK
-511 TSESVLSGDE
+511 S
-521 CIEKIKRGNNYD
+521 KKYD

-539 MMPNKGGVE
+539 MMPNMSGVE
-548 TLKELK
+548 VLKKLREEK
-554 SLPNFNTP
+554 VNIP
-562 VVALTADAM
+562 VIALTADAI
-571 EGQKEAYLSAGF
+571 EGQEEKYISEGF
-583 IAYLSKPID
+583 DGYLSKPID
-592 RQELESFLKKELK
+592 K
-605 DKVTIENNTSSVK
+605 T
-618 EEIKPVEKENN
+618 
-629 KEELLTSVG
+629 
-638 LDLKKAY
+638 
-645 EFFMDIDTLIPQLKE
+645 
-660 YLTESVENKRVMEES
+660 
-675 YNKKDDINY
+675 
-684 EIVVHKLKSESR
+684 KLKVI
-696 MLGLTGL
+696 LNKYLK
-703 GEMFYNHEL
+703 GE
-712 AAKRKDWDYI
+712 
-722 NKEYTSL
+722 
-729 ISEYDKV
+729 
-736 LNVLEKL
+736 

>member
-50 VFGYFVFKIYGSE
+50 VFGYFIFKIYGSE

-99 YLLQKK
+99 YLFQKK

-111 ILTSIIISF
+111 ILTSIIISL

-125 PIQITYKDNVA
+125 PIQITYEDNVA

-376 KYRIECIND
+376 KYRVECIND

-431 LGLTITKSL
+431 LGLAITEGL
-440 VEMLGGTINVE
+440 AELMGGKITVISDYGKGSTFKFVVIQEIVNVE
-451 STYGVGSVFTVTIPE
+451 VKE
-466 EISDVILETTETESI
+466 EKNNITSSD
-481 TKYNGVTSL
+481 YNTFEGKKAL

-499 KVAEKILSEYGL
+499 KVAENVLKNFLV
-511 TSESVLSGDE
+511 TTESVTSGLECLS
-521 CIEKIKRGNNYD
+521 CVNSKKYD

-539 MMPNKGGVE
+539 MMPNMSGVE
-548 TLKELK
+548 VLRKLRE
-554 SLPNFNTP
+554 NGVNTP
-562 VVALTADAM
+562 VIALTADAI
-571 EGQKEAYLSAGF
+571 EGQEEKYMSEGF
-583 IAYLSKPID
+583 DGYISKPI
-592 RQELESFLKKELK
+592 
-605 DKVTIENNTSSVK
+605 
-618 EEIKPVEKENN
+618 N
-629 KEELLTSVG
+629 KEKL
-638 LDLKKAY
+638 
-645 EFFMDIDTLIPQLKE
+645 
-660 YLTESVENKRVMEES
+660 S
-675 YNKKDDINY
+675 Y
-684 EIVVHKLKSESR
+684 
-696 MLGLTGL
+696 
-703 GEMFYNHEL
+703 
-712 AAKRKDWDYI
+712 
-722 NKEYTSL
+722 
-729 ISEYDKV
+729 V
-736 LNVLEKL
+736 LNKYLGGK

>member
-29 TLDTKMYSCILVTN
+29 TLDTKMYSYILVTN

-50 VFGYFVFKIYGSE
+50 VFGYFIFKIYGSE
-63 SFISILI
+63 SFVSIMV

-84 FLLYIFVISFREKTE
+84 FLLYIFVISFRDKSE

-105 FTKPSI
+105 FTKSSI
-111 ILTSIIISF
+111 ILTSLFICLII
-120 IVLIM
+120 LIM
-125 PIQITYKDNVA
+125 PIQITYEDNVA

-159 CLLRNLKK
+159 CLLRNFKK

-315 QELFNSLSTMVI
+315 FELFNSLSTMVI

-376 KYRIECIND
+376 KYRVECIND
-385 FKNNK
+385 YKNNQ
-390 TKLIITITDTGRGI
+390 TKLIITVTDTGRGI

-431 LGLTITKSL
+431 LGLAITESL
-440 VEMLGGTINVE
+440 AELMGGKVTVISDYGKG
-451 STYGVGSVFTVTIPE
+451 STFKFVVVE
-466 EISDVILETTETESI
+466 EIVNKESNLVVNEQTTLNYETFEG
-481 TKYNGVTSL
+481 KKVL
-490 IVDDSKLNL
+490 VVDDSKLNL
-499 KVAEKILSEYGL
+499 KVAENVLKNFKVSTETVTSGLECLSCVK
-511 TSESVLSGDE
+511 S
-521 CIEKIKRGNNYD
+521 KKYD

-539 MMPNKGGVE
+539 MMPNMSGVE
-548 TLKELK
+548 VLKKLREEK
-554 SLPNFNTP
+554 VNIP
-562 VVALTADAM
+562 VIALTADAI
-571 EGQKEAYLSAGF
+571 EGQEEKYISEGF
-583 IAYLSKPID
+583 DGYLSKPID
-592 RQELESFLKKELK
+592 K
-605 DKVTIENNTSSVK
+605 T
-618 EEIKPVEKENN
+618 
-629 KEELLTSVG
+629 
-638 LDLKKAY
+638 
-645 EFFMDIDTLIPQLKE
+645 
-660 YLTESVENKRVMEES
+660 
-675 YNKKDDINY
+675 
-684 EIVVHKLKSESR
+684 KLKVI
-696 MLGLTGL
+696 LNKYLK
-703 GEMFYNHEL
+703 GE
-712 AAKRKDWDYI
+712 
-722 NKEYTSL
+722 
-729 ISEYDKV
+729 
-736 LNVLEKL
+736 

>member
-29 TLDTKMYSCILVTN
+29 TLDTKMYSYILVTN

-50 VFGYFVFKIYGSE
+50 VFGYFIFKIYGSE
-63 SFISILI
+63 SFISIMV

-84 FLLYIFVISFREKTE
+84 FLLYIFVISFREKSE

-105 FTKPSI
+105 FTKTII
-111 ILTSIIISF
+111 ILTSLFICLII
-120 IVLIM
+120 LIM
-125 PIQITYKDNVA
+125 PIQITYEDNVA

-269 LDSESKDFAK
+269 LDSESKDFAR

-288 LDLVNGVLDISKIEA
+288 LDLINGVLDISKIEA

-315 QELFNSLSTMVI
+315 FELFNSLSTMVI

-376 KYRIECIND
+376 KYRVECIND
-385 FKNNK
+385 YKNNQ
-390 TKLIITITDTGRGI
+390 TKLIITVTDTGRGI

-431 LGLTITKSL
+431 LGLAITESL
-440 VEMLGGTINVE
+440 AELMGGKITVISDYGKG
-451 STYGVGSVFTVTIPE
+451 STFKFVVVE
-466 EISDVILETTETESI
+466 EIVNKESNLVVNEQTTLNYETFEG
-481 TKYNGVTSL
+481 KKVL
-490 IVDDSKLNL
+490 VVDDSKLNL
-499 KVAEKILSEYGL
+499 KVAENVLKNFKVSTETVTSGLECLSCVK
-511 TSESVLSGDE
+511 S
-521 CIEKIKRGNNYD
+521 KKYD

-539 MMPNKGGVE
+539 MMPNMSGVE
-548 TLKELK
+548 VLKKLREEK
-554 SLPNFNTP
+554 VNIP
-562 VVALTADAM
+562 VIALTADAI
-571 EGQKEAYLSAGF
+571 EGQEEKYISEGF
-583 IAYLSKPID
+583 DGYLSKPID
-592 RQELESFLKKELK
+592 K
-605 DKVTIENNTSSVK
+605 T
-618 EEIKPVEKENN
+618 
-629 KEELLTSVG
+629 
-638 LDLKKAY
+638 
-645 EFFMDIDTLIPQLKE
+645 
-660 YLTESVENKRVMEES
+660 
-675 YNKKDDINY
+675 
-684 EIVVHKLKSESR
+684 KLKVI
-696 MLGLTGL
+696 LNKYLK
-703 GEMFYNHEL
+703 GE
-712 AAKRKDWDYI
+712 
-722 NKEYTSL
+722 
-729 ISEYDKV
+729 
-736 LNVLEKL
+736 

>member
-29 TLDTKMYSCILVTN
+29 TLDTKMYSYILVTN

-50 VFGYFVFKIYGSE
+50 VFGYFIFKIYGSE
-63 SFISILI
+63 SFISIMV

-84 FLLYIFVISFREKTE
+84 FLLYIFVISFREKSE

-105 FTKPSI
+105 FTKTII
-111 ILTSIIISF
+111 ILTSLFICLII
-120 IVLIM
+120 LIM
-125 PIQITYKDNVA
+125 PIQITYEDNVA
-136 YSSGLSVNM
+136 YSSGLSGNM

-175 LLTFMVLSTFCM
+175 LLIFMVLSTFCM

-315 QELFNSLSTMVI
+315 FELFNSLSTMVI

-376 KYRIECIND
+376 KYRVECIND
-385 FKNNK
+385 YKNNQ
-390 TKLIITITDTGRGI
+390 TKLIITVTDTGRGI

-431 LGLTITKSL
+431 LGLAITESL
-440 VEMLGGTINVE
+440 AELMGGKITVISDYGKG
-451 STYGVGSVFTVTIPE
+451 STFKFVVVE
-466 EISDVILETTETESI
+466 EIVNKESNLVVNEQTTLNYETFEG
-481 TKYNGVTSL
+481 KKVL
-490 IVDDSKLNL
+490 VVDDSKLNL
-499 KVAEKILSEYGL
+499 KVAENVLKNFKVSTETVTSGLECLSCVK
-511 TSESVLSGDE
+511 S
-521 CIEKIKRGNNYD
+521 KKYD

-539 MMPNKGGVE
+539 MMPNMSGVE
-548 TLKELK
+548 VLKKLREEK
-554 SLPNFNTP
+554 VNIP
-562 VVALTADAM
+562 VIALTADAI
-571 EGQKEAYLSAGF
+571 EGQEEKYISEGF
-583 IAYLSKPID
+583 DGYLSKPID
-592 RQELESFLKKELK
+592 K
-605 DKVTIENNTSSVK
+605 T
-618 EEIKPVEKENN
+618 
-629 KEELLTSVG
+629 
-638 LDLKKAY
+638 
-645 EFFMDIDTLIPQLKE
+645 
-660 YLTESVENKRVMEES
+660 
-675 YNKKDDINY
+675 
-684 EIVVHKLKSESR
+684 KLKVI
-696 MLGLTGL
+696 LNKYLK
-703 GEMFYNHEL
+703 GE
-712 AAKRKDWDYI
+712 
-722 NKEYTSL
+722 
-729 ISEYDKV
+729 
-736 LNVLEKL
+736 

>member
-376 KYRIECIND
+376 KYRVECIND
-385 FKNNK
+385 FKNNQ
-390 TKLIITITDTGRGI
+390 TKLIITVTDTGRGI

-431 LGLTITKSL
+431 LGLAITEGL
-440 VEMLGGTINVE
+440 AELMGGKITVISDYGKGSTFKFVVIQDIVNVE
-451 STYGVGSVFTVTIPE
+451 IKEKSSNTI
-466 EISDVILETTETESI
+466 SFD
-481 TKYNGVTSL
+481 YNTFEGKKAL

-499 KVAEKILSEYGL
+499 KVAENVLKNFLV
-511 TSESVLSGDE
+511 TTESVTSGLECLS
-521 CIEKIKRGNNYD
+521 CVNSKKYD

-539 MMPNKGGVE
+539 MMPNMNGVE
-548 TLKELK
+548 VLRKLRE
-554 SLPNFNTP
+554 NGVNTP
-562 VVALTADAM
+562 VIALTADAI
-571 EGQKEAYLSAGF
+571 EGQEEKYMSEGF
-583 IAYLSKPID
+583 DGYISKPI
-592 RQELESFLKKELK
+592 
-605 DKVTIENNTSSVK
+605 
-618 EEIKPVEKENN
+618 N
-629 KEELLTSVG
+629 KEKL
-638 LDLKKAY
+638 
-645 EFFMDIDTLIPQLKE
+645 
-660 YLTESVENKRVMEES
+660 
-675 YNKKDDINY
+675 NY
-684 EIVVHKLKSESR
+684 
-696 MLGLTGL
+696 
-703 GEMFYNHEL
+703 
-712 AAKRKDWDYI
+712 
-722 NKEYTSL
+722 
-729 ISEYDKV
+729 V
-736 LNVLEKL
+736 LNKYLGGK

>member
-50 VFGYFVFKIYGSE
+50 VFGYFIFKIYGSE

-84 FLLYIFVISFREKTE
+84 FLLYIFVISFREKTK

-111 ILTSIIISF
+111 ILTSIIISL

-125 PIQITYKDNVA
+125 PIQITYEDNVA

-376 KYRIECIND
+376 KYRVECIND

-431 LGLTITKSL
+431 LGLAITEGL
-440 VEMLGGTINVE
+440 AELMGGKITVISDYGKGSTFKFVVIQEIVNVE
-451 STYGVGSVFTVTIPE
+451 LKE
-466 EISDVILETTETESI
+466 EKSNITSSD
-481 TKYNGVTSL
+481 YNTFEGKNAL

-499 KVAEKILSEYGL
+499 KVAENVLKNFLV
-511 TSESVLSGDE
+511 TTESVTSGLECLS
-521 CIEKIKRGNNYD
+521 CVNSKKYD

-539 MMPNKGGVE
+539 MMPNMSGVE
-548 TLKELK
+548 VLRKIRE
-554 SLPNFNTP
+554 NGVNTP
-562 VVALTADAM
+562 VIALTADAI
-571 EGQKEAYLSAGF
+571 EGQEEKYMSEGF
-583 IAYLSKPID
+583 DGYISKPI
-592 RQELESFLKKELK
+592 
-605 DKVTIENNTSSVK
+605 
-618 EEIKPVEKENN
+618 N
-629 KEELLTSVG
+629 KEKL
-638 LDLKKAY
+638 
-645 EFFMDIDTLIPQLKE
+645 
-660 YLTESVENKRVMEES
+660 S
-675 YNKKDDINY
+675 Y
-684 EIVVHKLKSESR
+684 
-696 MLGLTGL
+696 
-703 GEMFYNHEL
+703 
-712 AAKRKDWDYI
+712 
-722 NKEYTSL
+722 
-729 ISEYDKV
+729 V
-736 LNVLEKL
+736 LNKYLGGK

>member
-50 VFGYFVFKIYGSE
+50 VFGYFIFKIYGSE

-99 YLLQKK
+99 YLFQKK
-105 FTKPSI
+105 FTKSSI
-111 ILTSIIISF
+111 ILTSIIISL
-120 IVLIM
+120 IVLIL
-125 PIQITYKDNVA
+125 PIQITYEDNVA

-230 EAEKANHAKSEFL
+230 ETEKANHAKSEFL

-376 KYRIECIND
+376 KYRVECIND

-431 LGLTITKSL
+431 LGLAITEGL
-440 VEMLGGTINVE
+440 AELMGGKITVISDYGKGSTFKFVVIQEIVNVE
-451 STYGVGSVFTVTIPE
+451 VKE
-466 EISDVILETTETESI
+466 EKSNITSSD
-481 TKYNGVTSL
+481 YNTFEGKNAL

-499 KVAEKILSEYGL
+499 KVAENVLKNFLV
-511 TSESVLSGDE
+511 TTESVTSGLECLS
-521 CIEKIKRGNNYD
+521 CVNSKKYD

-539 MMPNKGGVE
+539 MMPNMSGEEVLRKLRENGV
-548 TLKELK
+548 
-554 SLPNFNTP
+554 NTP
-562 VVALTADAM
+562 VIALTADAI
-571 EGQKEAYLSAGF
+571 EGQEEKYMSEGF
-583 IAYLSKPID
+583 DGYISKPI
-592 RQELESFLKKELK
+592 
-605 DKVTIENNTSSVK
+605 
-618 EEIKPVEKENN
+618 N
-629 KEELLTSVG
+629 KEKL
-638 LDLKKAY
+638 
-645 EFFMDIDTLIPQLKE
+645 
-660 YLTESVENKRVMEES
+660 S
-675 YNKKDDINY
+675 Y
-684 EIVVHKLKSESR
+684 
-696 MLGLTGL
+696 
-703 GEMFYNHEL
+703 
-712 AAKRKDWDYI
+712 
-722 NKEYTSL
+722 
-729 ISEYDKV
+729 V
-736 LNVLEKL
+736 LNKYLGGK

>member
-29 TLDTKMYSCILVTN
+29 TLDTKMYSYILVTN

-50 VFGYFVFKIYGSE
+50 VFGYFIFKIYGSE
-63 SFISILI
+63 SFISIMV
-70 SKFYLVYYFLWAYF
+70 SKFYLAYYFLWAYF
-84 FLLYIFVISFREKTE
+84 FLLYIFVISFREKSE

-105 FTKPSI
+105 FTKTII
-111 ILTSIIISF
+111 ILTSLFICLII
-120 IVLIM
+120 LIM
-125 PIQITYKDNVA
+125 PIQITYEDNVA

-159 CLLRNLKK
+159 CLLKNFKK

-269 LDSESKDFAK
+269 LDSESKDFAR

-315 QELFNSLSTMVI
+315 FELFNSLSTMVI

-376 KYRIECIND
+376 KYRVECIND
-385 FKNNK
+385 YKNNQ
-390 TKLIITITDTGRGI
+390 TKLIITVTDTGRGI

-431 LGLTITKSL
+431 LGLAITESL
-440 VEMLGGTINVE
+440 AELMGGKITVISDYGKG
-451 STYGVGSVFTVTIPE
+451 STFKFVVVE
-466 EISDVILETTETESI
+466 EIVNKESNLVVNEQTTLNYETFEG
-481 TKYNGVTSL
+481 KKVL
-490 IVDDSKLNL
+490 VVDDSKLNL
-499 KVAEKILSEYGL
+499 KVAENVLKNFKVSTETVTSGLECLSCVK
-511 TSESVLSGDE
+511 S
-521 CIEKIKRGNNYD
+521 KKYD

-539 MMPNKGGVE
+539 MMPNMSGVE
-548 TLKELK
+548 VLKKLREEK
-554 SLPNFNTP
+554 VNIP
-562 VVALTADAM
+562 VIALTADAI
-571 EGQKEAYLSAGF
+571 EGQEEKYISEGF
-583 IAYLSKPID
+583 DGYLSKPID
-592 RQELESFLKKELK
+592 K
-605 DKVTIENNTSSVK
+605 T
-618 EEIKPVEKENN
+618 
-629 KEELLTSVG
+629 
-638 LDLKKAY
+638 
-645 EFFMDIDTLIPQLKE
+645 
-660 YLTESVENKRVMEES
+660 
-675 YNKKDDINY
+675 
-684 EIVVHKLKSESR
+684 KLKVI
-696 MLGLTGL
+696 LNKYLK
-703 GEMFYNHEL
+703 GE
-712 AAKRKDWDYI
+712 
-722 NKEYTSL
+722 
-729 ISEYDKV
+729 
-736 LNVLEKL
+736 

>member
-431 LGLTITKSL
+431 LGLAITEGL
-440 VEMLGGTINVE
+440 AELMGGKITVISDYGKGSTFKFVVIQDIVNVE
-451 STYGVGSVFTVTIPE
+451 IKEKSSNTI
-466 EISDVILETTETESI
+466 SFD
-481 TKYNGVTSL
+481 YNTFEGKKAL

-499 KVAEKILSEYGL
+499 KVAENVLKNFLV
-511 TSESVLSGDE
+511 TTESVTSGLECLS
-521 CIEKIKRGNNYD
+521 CVNSKKYD

-539 MMPNKGGVE
+539 MMPNMNGVE
-548 TLKELK
+548 VLKKLREE
-554 SLPNFNTP
+554 NINTP
-562 VVALTADAM
+562 VIALTADAI
-571 EGQKEAYLSAGF
+571 EGQEEKYMSEGF
-583 IAYLSKPID
+583 DGYISKPI
-592 RQELESFLKKELK
+592 
-605 DKVTIENNTSSVK
+605 
-618 EEIKPVEKENN
+618 N
-629 KEELLTSVG
+629 KEKL
-638 LDLKKAY
+638 
-645 EFFMDIDTLIPQLKE
+645 
-660 YLTESVENKRVMEES
+660 
-675 YNKKDDINY
+675 NY
-684 EIVVHKLKSESR
+684 
-696 MLGLTGL
+696 
-703 GEMFYNHEL
+703 
-712 AAKRKDWDYI
+712 
-722 NKEYTSL
+722 
-729 ISEYDKV
+729 V
-736 LNVLEKL
+736 LNKYLGGK

>member
-29 TLDTKMYSCILVTN
+29 TLDTKMYSYILVTN

-50 VFGYFVFKIYGSE
+50 VFGYFIFKIYGSE
-63 SFISILI
+63 SFISIMV

-84 FLLYIFVISFREKTE
+84 FLLYIFVISFREKSE

-105 FTKPSI
+105 FTKTII
-111 ILTSIIISF
+111 ILTSLFICLII
-120 IVLIM
+120 LIM
-125 PIQITYKDNVA
+125 PIQITYEDNVA

-195 ITLMLMCHSIVTSLM
+195 ITIMLMCHSIVTSLM

-230 EAEKANHAKSEFL
+230 EAEKAIHAKSEFL

-269 LDSESKDFAK
+269 LDSESKDFAR

-315 QELFNSLSTMVI
+315 FELFNSLSTMVI

-376 KYRIECIND
+376 KYRVECIND
-385 FKNNK
+385 YKNNQ
-390 TKLIITITDTGRGI
+390 TKLIITVTDTGRGI

-431 LGLTITKSL
+431 LGLAITESL
-440 VEMLGGTINVE
+440 AELMGGKITVISDYGKG
-451 STYGVGSVFTVTIPE
+451 STFKFVVVE
-466 EISDVILETTETESI
+466 EIVNKESNLVVNEQTTLNYETFEG
-481 TKYNGVTSL
+481 KKVL
-490 IVDDSKLNL
+490 VVDNSKLNL
-499 KVAEKILSEYGL
+499 KVAENVLKNFKVSTETVTSGLECLSCVK
-511 TSESVLSGDE
+511 S
-521 CIEKIKRGNNYD
+521 KKYD

-539 MMPNKGGVE
+539 MMPNMSGVE
-548 TLKELK
+548 VLKKLREEK
-554 SLPNFNTP
+554 VNIP
-562 VVALTADAM
+562 VIALTADAI
-571 EGQKEAYLSAGF
+571 EGQEEKYISEGF
-583 IAYLSKPID
+583 DGYLSKPID
-592 RQELESFLKKELK
+592 K
-605 DKVTIENNTSSVK
+605 T
-618 EEIKPVEKENN
+618 
-629 KEELLTSVG
+629 
-638 LDLKKAY
+638 
-645 EFFMDIDTLIPQLKE
+645 
-660 YLTESVENKRVMEES
+660 
-675 YNKKDDINY
+675 
-684 EIVVHKLKSESR
+684 KLKVI
-696 MLGLTGL
+696 LNKYLK
-703 GEMFYNHEL
+703 GE
-712 AAKRKDWDYI
+712 
-722 NKEYTSL
+722 
-729 ISEYDKV
+729 
-736 LNVLEKL
+736 

>member
-111 ILTSIIISF
+111 ILTSIIISL

-125 PIQITYKDNVA
+125 PIQITYEDNVA

-230 EAEKANHAKSEFL
+230 EAEKANRAKSEFL

-376 KYRIECIND
+376 KYRVECIND
-385 FKNNK
+385 FKNNQ
-390 TKLIITITDTGRGI
+390 TKLIITVTDTGRGI

-431 LGLTITKSL
+431 LGLAITEGL
-440 VEMLGGTINVE
+440 AELMGGKITVISDYGKGSTFKFVVIQDIVNVE
-451 STYGVGSVFTVTIPE
+451 IKEKSSNTI
-466 EISDVILETTETESI
+466 SFD
-481 TKYNGVTSL
+481 YNTFEGKKAL

-499 KVAEKILSEYGL
+499 KVAENVLKNFLV
-511 TSESVLSGDE
+511 TTESVTSGLECLS
-521 CIEKIKRGNNYD
+521 CVNSKKYD

-539 MMPNKGGVE
+539 MMPNMNGVE
-548 TLKELK
+548 VLKKLREE
-554 SLPNFNTP
+554 NINTP
-562 VVALTADAM
+562 VIALTADAI
-571 EGQKEAYLSAGF
+571 EGQEEKYMSEGF
-583 IAYLSKPID
+583 DGYISKPI
-592 RQELESFLKKELK
+592 
-605 DKVTIENNTSSVK
+605 
-618 EEIKPVEKENN
+618 N
-629 KEELLTSVG
+629 KEKL
-638 LDLKKAY
+638 
-645 EFFMDIDTLIPQLKE
+645 
-660 YLTESVENKRVMEES
+660 
-675 YNKKDDINY
+675 NY
-684 EIVVHKLKSESR
+684 
-696 MLGLTGL
+696 
-703 GEMFYNHEL
+703 
-712 AAKRKDWDYI
+712 
-722 NKEYTSL
+722 
-729 ISEYDKV
+729 V
-736 LNVLEKL
+736 LNKYLGGK

>member
-315 QELFNSLSTMVI
+315 QELFNSLSTMLI
-327 PRIGD
+327 TRIGD

-431 LGLTITKSL
+431 LGLAITEGL
-440 VEMLGGTINVE
+440 AELMGGKITVISDYGKGSTFKFVVIQDIVNVE
-451 STYGVGSVFTVTIPE
+451 IKEKSSNTI
-466 EISDVILETTETESI
+466 SFD
-481 TKYNGVTSL
+481 YNTFEGKKAL

-499 KVAEKILSEYGL
+499 KVAENVLKNFLV
-511 TSESVLSGDE
+511 TTESVTSGLECLS
-521 CIEKIKRGNNYD
+521 CVNSKKYD

-539 MMPNKGGVE
+539 MMPNMNGVE
-548 TLKELK
+548 VLKKLREE
-554 SLPNFNTP
+554 NINTP
-562 VVALTADAM
+562 VIALTADAI
-571 EGQKEAYLSAGF
+571 EGQEEKYMSEGF
-583 IAYLSKPID
+583 DGYISKPI
-592 RQELESFLKKELK
+592 
-605 DKVTIENNTSSVK
+605 
-618 EEIKPVEKENN
+618 N
-629 KEELLTSVG
+629 KEKL
-638 LDLKKAY
+638 
-645 EFFMDIDTLIPQLKE
+645 
-660 YLTESVENKRVMEES
+660 
-675 YNKKDDINY
+675 NY
-684 EIVVHKLKSESR
+684 
-696 MLGLTGL
+696 
-703 GEMFYNHEL
+703 
-712 AAKRKDWDYI
+712 
-722 NKEYTSL
+722 
-729 ISEYDKV
+729 V
-736 LNVLEKL
+736 LNKYLGGK

>member
-50 VFGYFVFKIYGSE
+50 VFGYFIFKIYGSE
-63 SFISILI
+63 SFVSILI

-99 YLLQKK
+99 YLFQKK

-111 ILTSIIISF
+111 LLTSIIISL

-125 PIQITYKDNVA
+125 PIQITYEDNVA

-376 KYRIECIND
+376 KYRVECIND

-431 LGLTITKSL
+431 LGLAITESL
-440 VEMLGGTINVE
+440 AELMGGKITVISDYGKGSTFKFVVIQEIVNVE
-451 STYGVGSVFTVTIPE
+451 LKE
-466 EISDVILETTETESI
+466 ESSNITSSD
-481 TKYNGVTSL
+481 YNTFEGKKAL

-499 KVAEKILSEYGL
+499 KVAENILKNFL
-511 TSESVLSGDE
+511 VTTESVTSGLECLS
-521 CIEKIKRGNNYD
+521 CVKSKKYD

-539 MMPNKGGVE
+539 MMPNMSGVE
-548 TLKELK
+548 VLRKLRE
-554 SLPNFNTP
+554 NGVNTP
-562 VVALTADAM
+562 VIALTADAI
-571 EGQKEAYLSAGF
+571 EGQEEKYMSEGF
-583 IAYLSKPID
+583 DGYISKPI
-592 RQELESFLKKELK
+592 
-605 DKVTIENNTSSVK
+605 
-618 EEIKPVEKENN
+618 N
-629 KEELLTSVG
+629 KEKL
-638 LDLKKAY
+638 
-645 EFFMDIDTLIPQLKE
+645 
-660 YLTESVENKRVMEES
+660 S
-675 YNKKDDINY
+675 Y
-684 EIVVHKLKSESR
+684 
-696 MLGLTGL
+696 
-703 GEMFYNHEL
+703 
-712 AAKRKDWDYI
+712 
-722 NKEYTSL
+722 
-729 ISEYDKV
+729 V
-736 LNVLEKL
+736 LNKYLGGK